1 MKSFLPLIL
10 GFVFHVSFA
19 QSADS
24 LNQRAKSFF
33 YLNPDSAEFYANQAA
48 IMAAAED
55 SLNDLAEAFS
65 NVGFALLQKGLASE
79 AHQQFLKAYGLYL
92 ETGSPEGIGSVQNYI
107 GNVYSNQ
114 GRYQEAVSFFK
125 NSRETYLKAGIHK
138 FEARQTGNI
147 GISYQKLGKPDS
159 ALTYLNESVRLYE
172 SGKTPENADVIRIYL
187 GRTYLALGKTD
198 SARILLKSAVR
209 SVSNHPEHLKFLGV
223 GYLDL
228 ASLYIRERKT
238 HEARLYLD
246 SAFSIVEPHDFKN
259 EIRDF
264 YRIQAEYFELVGKP
278 EEALT
283 SYKNFIRVKE
293 LLRDDDISRMTAD
306 FQNSLDTELKR
317 REIEFLKTDIRIQN
331 QTRIFLIV
339 TVGSL
344 LLFSIGLGVFLFLYR
359 KKSKELKESHDALKV
374 INLDLQDALENVK
387 VLKGFIPICAN
398 CKKVRDDSGFW
409 SQIESYIMENS
420 EAQIS
425 HGICP
430 DCMGSLYGIKK
441 KEK

>member
-1 MKSFLPLIL
+1 MKSIFTLFFA
-10 GFVFHVSFA
+10 FVFHSSLA

-48 IMAAAED
+48 LMAATED

-79 AHQQFLKAYGLYL
+79 AHQQFLKAYGLYI
-92 ETGSPEGIGSVQNYI
+92 ETGSQDGIGSVQNYI

-114 GRYQEAVSFFK
+114 GRFREALSFFK
-125 NSRETYLKAGIHK
+125 NSLQTYLKAGISNYQ
-138 FEARQTGNI
+138 ARQTGNI
-147 GISYQKLGKPDS
+147 GITYQKLGIQDS
-159 ALTYLNESVRLYE
+159 ALVYLNESVRLYA
-172 SGKTPENADVIRIYL
+172 SGKVPENADVIRIYL
-187 GRTYLALGKTD
+187 GRAYLALGKTD
-198 SARILLKSAVR
+198 SARILLKSAVH
-209 SVSNHPEHLKFLGV
+209 SISNHPEHLKFLAV

-228 ASLYIRERKT
+228 AGLNIKEGKT
-238 HEARLYLD
+238 QEARLYLD

-264 YRIQAEYFELVGKP
+264 YRIQAEYFELAGKP
-278 EEALT
+278 KEALS
-283 SYKNFIRVKE
+283 SYKNFIRIRE

-317 REIEFLKTDIRIQN
+317 REIEFLKTDIRAQN
-331 QTRIFLIV
+331 QTRIFLII

-344 LLFSIGLGVFLFLYR
+344 VLFSIGLGVFLFLYR
-359 KKSKELKESHDALKV
+359 KKSKELEESHDSLK
-374 INLDLQDALENVK
+374 ITNNDLQEALENVK

-409 SQIESYIMENS
+409 SQIESYIMQNS

-430 DCMGSLYGIKK
+430 DCMEGLYGIKK
-441 KEK
+441 K